1 MKYIALDVDTPNY
14 ADNRMSAVGVAAM
27 NPGPFVGTY
36 NLLFTHT
43 MSALRRKDF
52 V

>member
-14 ADNRMSAVGVAAM
+14 ADNRMSAAGVAAM
-27 NPGPFVGTY
+27 NLSPFVGTY
-36 NLLFTHT
+36 NLLFAHT
-43 MSALRRKDF
+43 MSAPRRKDF

>member
-14 ADNRMSAVGVAAM
+14 ADNRMGAVGVAAVDLD
-27 NPGPFVGTY
+27 PY
-36 NLLFTHT
+36 NLLFAHT
-43 MSALRRKDF
+43 MSAPRRKDF